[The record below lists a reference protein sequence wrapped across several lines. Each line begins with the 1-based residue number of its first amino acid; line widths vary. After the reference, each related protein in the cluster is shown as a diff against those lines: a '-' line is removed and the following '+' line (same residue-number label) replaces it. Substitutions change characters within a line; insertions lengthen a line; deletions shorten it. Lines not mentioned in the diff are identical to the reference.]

1 MTLREARDRLLG
13 QGQLHWLLGPA
24 ALALG
29 SLCAVPALSAPPPRP
44 APPAPMS
51 VVQVPPAVEE
61 TPGPLSAD
69 AAIRWALQ
77 YNPEIAALRQQRGI
91 AAAGIVIARTYPFNP
106 IWDATVS
113 AAMGPEV
120 AGITNVVPITSAV
133 KVELELHHQRRIREQ
148 AAAAALSR
156 TEWEV
161 ANQELT
167 LAVRVLR
174 AFDTV
179 VYRFRKRQVALYA
192 VDLNQKAAQQ
202 VEDFAKPG
210 NKGITA
216 VDVDVIHAEL
226 QAARGQLAPATTA
239 LVTAWQD
246 LYKALGLTRGSFDL
260 LGGFEVPQRV
270 EDDADQML
278 QAAKERRP
286 DLRARQL
293 AVNEADARV
302 RLEIANRFGN
312 PAIGNYSEVTESRG
326 TFVGVAFTM
335 PLPVLNTHR
344 GEIQQR
350 EVERTRAALE
360 LRQNEVTVEQDL
372 RAALARLEQARRWVD
387 TYHREIVPSLEKTLK
402 DVQTLFDNRAPG
414 ADLVRLIDV
423 QRKLVTARDLELDA
437 IFELRQALADL
448 AAAVGDPSVAV
459 LPCPNR

>member
-1 MTLREARDRLLG
+1 M
-13 QGQLHWLLGPA
+13 P
-24 ALALG
+24 
-29 SLCAVPALSAPPPRP
+29 
-44 APPAPMS
+44 
-51 VVQVPPAVEE
+51 VVQVPPAVED

-91 AAAGIVIARTYPFNP
+91 AAAGVVIARTYPFNP

-133 KVELELHHQRRIREQ
+133 KLELELRHQRRIREQ

-167 LAVRVLR
+167 LTVRVLR

-202 VEDFAKPG
+202 VEEFAKLG
-210 NKGITA
+210 NKGVTA
-216 VDVDVIHAEL
+216 VDVQVIKAEV
-226 QAARGQLAPATTA
+226 QGARGQLPPATTA

-270 EDDADQML
+270 EDDADQLL

-286 DLRARQL
+286 DLRAHQL

-302 RLEIANRFGN
+302 RLEKANRFGN
-312 PAIGNYSEVTESRG
+312 PAIGDYTEVTESRG

-372 RAALARLEQARRWVD
+372 RAALARLEQARRWVE
-387 TYHREIVPSLEKTLK
+387 TYRREIVPTLEKTLK
-402 DVQTLFDNRAPG
+402 DVQTMFEERAPG

-437 IFELRQALADL
+437 IYELRQALADL

-459 LPCPNR
+459 LPCLNR